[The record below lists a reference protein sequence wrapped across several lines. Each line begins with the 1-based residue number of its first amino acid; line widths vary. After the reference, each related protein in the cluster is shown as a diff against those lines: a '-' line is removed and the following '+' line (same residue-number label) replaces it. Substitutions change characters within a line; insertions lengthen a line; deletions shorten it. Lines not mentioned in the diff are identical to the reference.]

1 MENGYI
7 IVIGGINA
15 DITGKAVKDVIKN
28 ESNIGK
34 ITITAGGVAR
44 NICEN
49 LTRLGADCEF
59 ITTYAND
66 YFGDMLQKSC
76 QELNISLV
84 HSYISNDYATGAYV
98 SLEDHIGE
106 MEAAVC
112 DSEGILNLPI
122 SHVEKLKVFI
132 KHSQCIVLD
141 CNLSEEM
148 LEYVI
153 KKYHEKKILIEAV
166 SSAKVIKLR
175 KNLNNV
181 YAIKLNRN
189 EFESLYEEPYTTEN
203 AQKMSKFYNNKI
215 FVTEGK
221 NGSTGYEKGN
231 AIHINAIPAKLIES
245 VNGAGDAYAAGLAY
259 GFMNGYDIRYSMNIA
274 NILSYITL
282 SSKSAVSEN
291 ISKYKVLTMLKEI
304 N

>member
-7 IVIGGINA
+7 VVIGGINA
-15 DITGKAVKDVIKN
+15 DITGKAVKDVISN

-49 LTRLGADCEF
+49 LTRLGSDCEF

-66 YFGDMLQKSC
+66 YFGGMLQKSC
-76 QELNISLV
+76 DDLNISLV
-84 HSYISNDYATGAYV
+84 HSYITNDYATGAYV

-106 MEAAVC
+106 MHAAVC

-122 SHVEKLKVFI
+122 SHVDKLKVLI

-148 LEYVI
+148 IEYVL
-153 KKYHEKKILIEAV
+153 KKYHDKKILVEAV

-175 KNLNNV
+175 KNLKNV
-181 YAIKLNRN
+181 YAVKLNRN
-189 EFESLYEEPYTTEN
+189 EFESLYEVSYTTTN
-203 AQKMSKFYNNKI
+203 AQRMSEVYNNKI
-215 FVTEGK
+215 FVTEGN
-221 NGSTGYEKGN
+221 NGSSGYEK
-231 AIHINAIPAKLIES
+231 AKVIHIDAIPVKIIES

-259 GFMNGYDIRYSMNIA
+259 GFMHGYDIGYCMKIA
-274 NILSYITL
+274 NIMSYLTL

-291 ISKYKVLTMLKEI
+291 ISKIKVLTMLKEM